1 VRHGLRLALGE
12 RVVLCVALA
21 LVVSLAS
28 PPATHAEN
36 AASTAS
42 AVLLPWPIGQSPAET
57 ALSGGLAVLRAR
69 GSQMIRVPAS
79 DFVMGSTS
87 AEIIDSTV
95 LCEREPLG
103 STCDERNFADESL
116 AHRVRLSGFFMD
128 RREVTVAEFDA
139 CVRIGRCK
147 PPPYER
153 GARRFKQPDFPA
165 TLVTWDDASTFCAFR
180 GARLPT
186 EAEFERAA
194 RGLTGRRFPWG
205 QLPNTRV
212 ANHGRLGID
221 VSDDTDGFSELAP
234 VGSFNAGRTP
244 DGFLDLAG
252 NAAEWVQDRYATQ
265 YPDAE
270 QTDPRG
276 PDAAQA
282 TSARVVRGG
291 SYESPMAWLRG
302 AARGAYLPTERRPS
316 LGFRCA
322 RSQGRANQS
331 DGTHELR

>member
-1 VRHGLRLALGE
+1 MKRCARLALRE
-12 RVVLCVALA
+12 RLALSVALA
-21 LVVSLAS
+21 SLLCLAA
-28 PPATHAEN
+28 PPEAHGGGG
-36 AASTAS
+36 AS
-42 AVLLPWPIGQSPAET
+42 AVLLPWPIAQSPFET
-57 ALSGGLAVLRAR
+57 ALSGGLRVLRQR
-69 GSQMIRVPAS
+69 GSRMIRVPAS
-79 DFVMGSTS
+79 EFVMGSTS

-103 STCDERNFADESL
+103 TTCDERSFADEL
-116 AHRVRLSGFFMD
+116 AAHRVRLSGYFLD
-128 RREVTVAEFDA
+128 RREVTVAEFEA
-139 CVRIGRCK
+139 CVRVGQCK

-153 GARRFKQPDFPA
+153 GAQRFQQPHFPV
-165 TLVTWDDASTFCAFR
+165 TLVTWDDAQAFCAFR

-194 RGLTGRRFPWG
+194 RGASGRRFPWG
-205 QLPNTRV
+205 QLPNTRL

-221 VSDDTDGFSELAP
+221 LSDDVDGFSELAP

-252 NAAEWVQDRYATQ
+252 NVAEWVQDRYATQ

-270 QTDPRG
+270 QTNPQG
-276 PDAAQA
+276 PEAAQA

-302 AARGAYLPTERRPS
+302 AARGAYLPSERRPS

-322 RSQGRANQS
+322 RSQ
-331 DGTHELR
+331 

>member
-1 VRHGLRLALGE
+1 VKRRPRQALGE
-12 RVVLCVALA
+12 RLVLSVALA
-21 LVVSLAS
+21 SMLGLAA
-28 PPATHAEN
+28 PPETHADS
-36 AASTAS
+36 AAS
-42 AVLLPWPIGQSPAET
+42 AVLLSWPVGQSPLET
-57 ALSGGLAVLRAR
+57 ALSGGLSVLRAR

-79 DFVMGSTS
+79 EFVMGSTS
-87 AEIIDSTV
+87 AEIIDSTL

-103 STCDERNFADESL
+103 PTCDERSFADEAL
-116 AHRVRLSGFFMD
+116 AHRVRLSGFFLD
-128 RREVTVAEFDA
+128 RREVTVADFET
-139 CVRIGRCK
+139 CVRVGRCK
-147 PPPYER
+147 PPPFER
-153 GARRFKQPDFPA
+153 GALRFKRPNFPV
-165 TLVTWDDASTFCAFR
+165 TLVTWDDAQAFCAFR
-180 GARLPT
+180 RARLPT

-194 RGLTGRRFPWG
+194 RGPSGRRFPWG
-205 QLPNTRV
+205 QLPNARL

-221 VSDDTDGFSELAP
+221 VTDDSDGFSELAP

-252 NAAEWVQDRYATQ
+252 NVAEWVYDRYATQ

-270 QTDPRG
+270 QSDPQG
-276 PDAAQA
+276 PDATLA

-322 RSQGRANQS
+322 RSQQRANL
-331 DGTHELR
+331 GPT

>member
-1 VRHGLRLALGE
+1 MKRGPRLALGE
-12 RVVLCVALA
+12 RLVLSVALA
-21 LVVSLAS
+21 LLLSLAA
-28 PPATHAEN
+28 PPDTHADN
-36 AASTAS
+36 PDS
-42 AVLLPWPIGQSPAET
+42 ARLMPWPLGQSPAEA
-57 ALSGGLAVLRAR
+57 ALSGGLKVLRAR
-69 GSQMIRVPAS
+69 GSLMIRVPAS
-79 DFVMGSTS
+79 EFVMGSTS
-87 AEIIDSTV
+87 AEIIDATV
-95 LCEREPLG
+95 LCEHEPLAT
-103 STCDERNFADESL
+103 TCDERSFADESL
-116 AHRVRLSGFFMD
+116 AHRVRLSGFFLD
-128 RREVTVAEFDA
+128 RREVTVAEFEA
-139 CVRIGRCK
+139 CVRVGRCK
-147 PPPYER
+147 APPYER
-153 GARRFKQPDFPA
+153 GARRFEQPHFPV
-165 TLVTWDDASTFCAFR
+165 TLVTWDDAQAFCTFR

-194 RGLTGRRFPWG
+194 RGPAGRRFPWG
-205 QLPNTRV
+205 QFPNTRL

-221 VSDDTDGFSELAP
+221 LTDDADGFSELAP

-252 NAAEWVQDRYATQ
+252 NVSEWVQDRYATQ

-270 QTDPRG
+270 QIDPQG

-322 RSQGRANQS
+322 RSQQLEIPRKQ
-331 DGTHELR
+331 

>member
-1 VRHGLRLALGE
+1 MKRGTRLALGE
-12 RVVLCVALA
+12 RLVLSVALA
-21 LVVSLAS
+21 LLLSLAA
-28 PPATHAEN
+28 PPETHAD
-36 AASTAS
+36 STSS

-57 ALSGGLAVLRAR
+57 ALSGGLSMLRAR
-69 GSQMIRVPAS
+69 GSRMIRVPAS
-79 DFVMGSTS
+79 EFVMGSTT

-103 STCDERNFADESL
+103 ATCDERSFADESL
-116 AHRVRLSGFFMD
+116 AHRVRLSGFFLD
-128 RREVTVAEFDA
+128 RREVTVAEYQA
-139 CVRIGRCK
+139 CERVGRCQ
-147 PPPYER
+147 PAPFER
-153 GARRFKQPDFPA
+153 GALRFKQPDFPI
-165 TLVTWDDASTFCAFR
+165 TLVTWDDARAYCAFR

-194 RGLTGRRFPWG
+194 RGPAGRRFPWG
-205 QLPNTRV
+205 QLANTRL

-221 VSDDTDGFSELAP
+221 LTDDTDGFSELSP

-252 NAAEWVQDRYATQ
+252 NVAEWVQDRYAAQ
-265 YPDAE
+265 YPDGE
-270 QTDPRG
+270 QADPQG
-276 PDAAQA
+276 PDAARA
-282 TSARVVRGG
+282 SSARVVRGG

-322 RSQGRANQS
+322 RSQASEHQS
-331 DGTHELR
+331 QTQ

>member
-1 VRHGLRLALGE
+1 MKRRARLAPGE
-12 RVVLCVALA
+12 RLVLSVAVAL
-21 LVVSLAS
+21 LLSLTA
-28 PPATHAEN
+28 PPETHADRP
-36 AASTAS
+36 ASE
-42 AVLLPWPIGQSPAET
+42 VFLPWPEGTSPAES
-57 ALSGGLAVLRAR
+57 ALSGGLKVLRAR
-69 GSQMIRVPAS
+69 GSLMIRVPAS

-87 AEIIDSTV
+87 AEIIDATV
-95 LCEREPLG
+95 LCEHEPLAA
-103 STCDERNFADESL
+103 SCDERSFADEGL
-116 AHRVRLSGFFMD
+116 AHRVRLSGFLMD

-139 CVRIGRCK
+139 CVRVGRCK

-153 GARRFKQPDFPA
+153 GARRFRLPNYPV
-165 TLVTWDDASTFCAFR
+165 TLVTWDDAQAFCAFR

-194 RGLTGRRFPWG
+194 RGPSGRRFPWG
-205 QLPNTRV
+205 QLPNTRL

-221 VSDDTDGFSELAP
+221 LTDDSDGFAELSP

-252 NAAEWVQDRYATQ
+252 NVAEWVQDRYATQ

-270 QTDPRG
+270 QIDPQG
-276 PDAAQA
+276 PDATLA

-322 RSQGRANQS
+322 RSQQS
-331 DGTHELR
+331 LLAADGPLHELR

>member
-1 VRHGLRLALGE
+1 VKRGPRLALGE
-12 RVVLCVALA
+12 RLVLSVALA
-21 LVVSLAS
+21 LLFSLAA
-28 PPATHAEN
+28 PPETHADN
-36 AASTAS
+36 TGSP
-42 AVLLPWPIGQSPAET
+42 VLLPLPPGQSPAET
-57 ALSGGLAVLRAR
+57 ALSGGLNVLRAR
-69 GSQMIRVPAS
+69 GSRMIRVPPS
-79 DFVMGSTS
+79 EFVMGSTS
-87 AEIIDSTV
+87 TEIVDATV
-95 LCEREPLG
+95 LCEREPLAA
-103 STCDERNFADESL
+103 TCDERSFADESL
-116 AHRVRLSGFFMD
+116 AHRVRLSGYFLD

-139 CVRIGRCK
+139 CVRVGRCK
-147 PPPYER
+147 APPYER
-153 GARRFKQPDFPA
+153 GAQRFKQPNFPV
-165 TLVTWDDASTFCAFR
+165 TLVTWDDAQAFCAFR

-194 RGLTGRRFPWG
+194 RGPAGRRFPWG
-205 QLPNTRV
+205 QLPNAHV

-221 VSDDTDGFSELAP
+221 STDDADGFSELAP

-252 NAAEWVQDRYATQ
+252 NVSEWVQDRYATQ

-270 QTDPRG
+270 QSDPQG
-276 PDAAQA
+276 PDATQA

-322 RSQGRANQS
+322 RSQQLENQQ
-331 DGTHELR
+331 THELR

>member
-1 VRHGLRLALGE
+1 MKRGPRLTLGERLALS
-12 RVVLCVALA
+12 VALA
-21 LVVSLAS
+21 SMLSLTA
-28 PPATHAEN
+28 PPKTHAD
-36 AASTAS
+36 S
-42 AVLLPWPIGQSPAET
+42 ADNTVLLPWPIGQSPAET

-69 GSQMIRVPAS
+69 GSLMIRVPAS
-79 DFVMGSTS
+79 EFVMGSTS
-87 AEIIDSTV
+87 AEIIESTL
-95 LCEREPLG
+95 LCEREALG
-103 STCDERNFADESL
+103 TSCDERSFADESL
-116 AHRVRLSGFFMD
+116 AHRVRLSGFFLD
-128 RREVTVAEFDA
+128 RREVTVADFET
-139 CVRIGRCK
+139 CVRVGRCK

-153 GARRFKQPDFPA
+153 GALRFKQPHFPV
-165 TLVTWDDASTFCAFR
+165 TLVTWDDAQAFCAFR

-194 RGLTGRRFPWG
+194 RGPSGRRFPWG
-205 QLPNTRV
+205 QLPNSRL

-221 VSDDTDGFSELAP
+221 LSDDVDGFSELAP

-265 YPDAE
+265 YPDAD
-270 QTDPRG
+270 QSDPQG
-276 PDAAQA
+276 PDATQA

-291 SYESPMAWLRG
+291 SYESPVAWLRG

-322 RSQGRANQS
+322 RSQQRGNLAS
-331 DGTHELR
+331 TP